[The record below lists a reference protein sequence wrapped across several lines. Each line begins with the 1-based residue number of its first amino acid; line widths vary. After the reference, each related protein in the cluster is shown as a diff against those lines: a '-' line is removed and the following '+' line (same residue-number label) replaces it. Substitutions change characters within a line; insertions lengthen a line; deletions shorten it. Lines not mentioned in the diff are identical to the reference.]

1 MKLMKLLYFCII
13 FSFLWGNSYA
23 QNGELKGK
31 VTDAESQTGLPNASI
46 SIPKINLKL
55 TSDEEGIFSTGNI
68 PAGKYSLIISY
79 TGYKEKTLEV
89 KIIPDSILTLN
100 IELLTSPVSLGEILV
115 TSTRYET
122 RIRDVA
128 IPMEVADKNEI
139 LKTPSVS
146 ASDILQTKSGISLK
160 RDGIWATDV
169 DIRGLSGQDI
179 VTLVDGTRLETAT
192 DISARL
198 SLVDITDIERIEVI
212 KGGMSSL
219 YGTGALG
226 GIVNIITKQ
235 GYYNNKFTLS
245 GSMLGSYNS
254 VNDGGSV
261 RLSLSGGSAKWYAKI
276 SGTIRKAGNTKTPD
290 GVLNNSQYRDNNFSA
305 VLSLKPIKN
314 QEMKFDLQQY
324 FAKDI
329 GIPGGYPLFTNNAL
343 VTYPQEQRTMFSA
356 QYDIKNI
363 SSFLLNL
370 SAKFYVQNI
379 YRNVENIPY
388 LVQIVPSGSTTKRIS
403 VLDITPHAWHYTKGG
418 EIQSEWML
426 FKTNHLTAGI
436 DIWQRDLDSKRERDQ
451 KVEVLD
457 STGQVISTS
466 LQTIGD
472 RPIPVSYSRN
482 IGFFAQDNI
491 KLLNNKL
498 SITLGGRI
506 DQNKISNDLTYNPEY
521 IITNGVRN
529 NTPPGQT
536 ILWQP
541 AQSTDISWSGNAG
554 LLYALFK
561 NVDVSFDAARS
572 FRSPSLEERYQYID
586 LGNLVRLGNP
596 YLKPEQGAFF
606 DLGLRI
612 WRPEVSFTGSIFY
625 NQLRNLV
632 IEVPGTYESRA
643 AMIKTNAGNSR
654 LYGFD
659 LNLEYNFYKDFVF
672 YATSSYVRGQDIE
685 NHVDL
690 PQIPPLNGRIGLRTP
705 VSTYLNIDI
714 TGVYFTRQDKIAAGE
729 IQTPGYVYW
738 NAAVNPFPLKLGRLS
753 IKFYGGIENI
763 FDKSYRNHLSTNRG
777 YITSEPGR
785 NYYLKANVL
794 W

>member
-1 MKLMKLLYFCII
+1 MKLMKLLYFYII

-23 QNGELKGK
+23 QTGELKGR
-31 VTDAESQTGLPNASI
+31 VTDAESHSGLPNASI

-55 TSDEEGIFSTGNI
+55 TSDEEGNFSAGNI
-68 PAGKYSLIISY
+68 RAGKYLLTISY
-79 TGYKEKTLEV
+79 MGYKEKTLIV
-89 KIIPDSILTLN
+89 NIIPDSILMLN

-122 RIRDVA
+122 RIKDV
-128 IPMEVADKNEI
+128 PMSMEVADKNEI
-139 LKTPSVS
+139 LKTSPIS

-179 VTLVDGTRLETAT
+179 VTLVDGNRLETAT

-226 GIVNIITKQ
+226 GIVNIISKQ

-245 GSMLGSYNS
+245 GSVLGSYNS

-261 RLSLSGGSAKWYAKI
+261 RLSLSAGSAKWCAKV

-290 GVLNNSQYRDNNFSA
+290 GVLNNSQYQDNNFSA
-305 VLSLKPIKN
+305 VLSLKPLKN
-314 QEMKFDLQQY
+314 QEMKLDFQQY
-324 FAKDI
+324 YAKDV

-363 SSFLLNL
+363 SSFFLNL
-370 SAKFYVQNI
+370 SAKFYLQNI
-379 YRNVENIPY
+379 YRDVENIPY
-388 LVQIVPSGSTTKRIS
+388 IIQIVPSGSTTKRIS

-418 EIQSEWML
+418 EILSELML
-426 FKTNHLTAGI
+426 FNTNHLTAGM

-482 IGFFAQDNI
+482 IGFFAQDKM
-491 KLLNNKL
+491 KLMNNKL

-506 DQNKISNDLTYNPEY
+506 DQNKISNELTYNPEY
-521 IITNGVRN
+521 IITNGFRN

-541 AQSTDISWSGNAG
+541 AQSSDISWSGNAG
-554 LLYALFK
+554 ILYTLFK

-596 YLKPEQGAFF
+596 YLNPEQGAFF
-606 DLGLRI
+606 DLGLRV
-612 WRPEVSFTGSIFY
+612 WDQRVSFTGSIFY

-632 IEVPGTYESRA
+632 IEVPGTYEGRA
-643 AMIKTNAGNSR
+643 AMIKTNAGKSR

-659 LNLEYNFYKDFVF
+659 LNLEYNFYKDIVF
-672 YATSSYVRGQDIE
+672 YTTSSYVRGQDIE

-705 VSTYLNIDI
+705 VSTYFNVDI

-738 NAAVNPFPLKLGRLS
+738 NAAVNSFPFKLGRFS

-785 NYYLKANVL
+785 DYYLKVNVL